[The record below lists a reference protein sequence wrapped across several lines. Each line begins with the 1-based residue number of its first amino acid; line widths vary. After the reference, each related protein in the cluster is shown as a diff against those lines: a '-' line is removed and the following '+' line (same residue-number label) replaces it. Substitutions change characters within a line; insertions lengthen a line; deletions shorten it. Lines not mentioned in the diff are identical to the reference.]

1 MMTFLVIIHVT
12 ACVVLIGLVLIQ
24 RGRGAG
30 LVESFAGVESM
41 FGTKTS
47 AFLTRTT
54 TIMSVVFFITCLALA
69 VMSVRQS
76 KSIMSNVR
84 PKPKAAAVA
93 TEAGK
98 AEAVKTGAPKVASVK
113 VVDPSGKT
121 ENVKAEV
128 VETKVAEPAAP
139 VAVAAV
145 AAPVAAAPVVATT
158 AAPAPV
164 VTVSPNEAKV
174 K

>member
-1 MMTFLVIIHVT
+1 MMTFLIIIHVT

-54 TIMSVVFFITCLALA
+54 TIMSVVFFITCLTLA

-76 KSIMSNVR
+76 KSLMRDVR
-84 PKPKAAAVA
+84 MVKPKTEATKMAPAAV
-93 TEAGK
+93 EALP
-98 AEAVKTGAPKVASVK
+98 AE
-113 VVDPSGKT
+113 
-121 ENVKAEV
+121 
-128 VETKVAEPAAP
+128 
-139 VAVAAV
+139 
-145 AAPVAAAPVVATT
+145 T
-158 AAPAPV
+158 AKPDA
-164 VTVSPNEAKV
+164 AKV
-174 K
+174 Q